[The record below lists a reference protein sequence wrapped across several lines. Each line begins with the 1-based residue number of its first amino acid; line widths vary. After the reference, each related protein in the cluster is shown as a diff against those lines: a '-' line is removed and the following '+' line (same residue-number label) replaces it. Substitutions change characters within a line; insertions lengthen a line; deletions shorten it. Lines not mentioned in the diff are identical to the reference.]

1 MDVVILSDQA
11 DSVAWR
17 WSSSGE
23 FTSKSAYSAMF
34 LAESGLEGAQEVWKT
49 RAPTEYWFFIWL
61 AFQDRC

>member
-1 MDVVILSDQA
+1 
-11 DSVAWR
+11 
-17 WSSSGE
+17 
-23 FTSKSAYSAMF
+23 